1 MEGQESSQESG
12 VGTSVGIQT
21 FPALKNHTWLTSP
34 MKNLMPV
41 PVCEESK
48 EEEQGDGTVE
58 LAFLFMG
65 ANVKGLSNSRRL
77 MGT

>member
-34 MKNLMPV
+34 MKNLMHV

-48 EEEQGDGTVE
+48 EEEQGDRT
-58 LAFLFMG
+58 
-65 ANVKGLSNSRRL
+65 
-77 MGT
+77 